1 MSVAK
6 GRKLPGAAFAE
17 KLASAALPGL
27 REIGQHAAVFLF
39 GLLYARG
46 IVFSR
51 CAPFGT
57 AAVAACPYRYLPAAV
72 LGALAGTL
80 LPGQVQ
86 SPVRYLAAILA
97 AAAIRW
103 TVNDL
108 ARLRTHPVFA
118 PLTALLP
125 LTATGMAMAFLDGS
139 PVSTIAVYLAESVL
153 GAGAAYF
160 AAQAEGSVRRAV
172 SGKSLS
178 GQEAAGLTLAGG
190 LLLLPLAGLTFGGV
204 SVGRILA
211 CLLILFASRCA
222 GAAGG
227 AVAGIAAGVLFSLST
242 AGLTYLSGAYA
253 LGGLMAGLFSP
264 IGRLASA
271 AVFTLSAGVAS
282 LQVGN
287 QNALLVSLLESAAA
301 GAVYLALPAKL
312 GGTLAG
318 LFLRREDLT
327 KSDALRRSVIM
338 KLDYA
343 AKALGGVS
351 ESVEEVSRKLSFTCA
366 PDINGVYKRVEREV
380 CAGCGLQM
388 YCWGQHYGDTMDALN
403 SLTAP
408 LRRDGRIVRQDLP
421 EHFASQCGRAGEV
434 VSCVNRNY
442 SEFTVREAA
451 ERRLGQIRSLVAG
464 QFGTVSRMLEDMAGE
479 LELYERFDFA
489 AARRVTESLRS
500 LGLLPL
506 DVSCR
511 VDRFGRMTVEAEAAR
526 GEKSRLSRGEL
537 VREVSRACGKPFE
550 LPCVSTAQGK
560 CRIQM
565 TEKPVYRV
573 VTGFSQHVCGNGT
586 LCGDGFEYFADG
598 FGRQTAVLSDGMGS
612 GGRAAV
618 DGAMASGILSRL
630 LQAGIGPEAAL
641 QIVNSA
647 LIAKSGDESLATL
660 DVVLVDRF
668 SGAANFYKAG
678 AAVSV
683 VRKKGRASLV
693 DAPSLPVGIL
703 NEASFARR
711 DDVLGDG
718 DIVVLMSDGA
728 VAAGED
734 WVLRAVEDFSGTLPQ
749 ELAETLVTGAI
760 SRRSDGHDD
769 DVTVMVLQLK
779 APERPLDCDLPQ
791 DFDSSPDECA

>member
-6 GRKLPGAAFAE
+6 GRKLPGAAAFAE
-17 KLASAALPGL
+17 KMAGLALPGL
-27 REIGQHAAVFLF
+27 RELAQHAAVFLF

-57 AAVAACPYRYLPAAV
+57 AAVAACPYRFLPAMV
-72 LGALAGTL
+72 LGALVGTL
-80 LPGQVQ
+80 LPGQAQ

-108 ARLRTHPVFA
+108 AKLRSHPAFA
-118 PLTALLP
+118 PLAALLP
-125 LTATGMAMAFLDGS
+125 LVSTGLAMAFVDGS

-160 AAQAEGSVRRAV
+160 AAQAEGSVRRAAT
-172 SGKSLS
+172 GKSLT
-178 GQEAAGLTLAGG
+178 GQEAAGLTLVGG
-190 LLLLPLAGLTFGGV
+190 LLLLPLAGLTIGGV

-211 CLLILFASRCA
+211 CLLILLAARCA

-227 AVAGIAAGVLFSLST
+227 AVAGITAGVLFSLST
-242 AGLTYLSGAYA
+242 TGLTYLSGAYA

-264 IGRLASA
+264 LGRAVSAIVFMAS
-271 AVFTLSAGVAS
+271 SGVAS

-287 QNALLVSLLESAAA
+287 QTAVLTGLLESAAA
-301 GAVYLALPAKL
+301 GAVYLILPAKL
-312 GGTLAG
+312 GGTIAG
-318 LFLRREDLT
+318 LFLRREDMT
-327 KSDALRRSVIM
+327 KSDALRRTVIM

-351 ESVEEVSRKLSFTCA
+351 ESVEEVSRKLAFTCA
-366 PDINGVYKRVEREV
+366 PDINGVYKRLEREV
-380 CAGCGLQM
+380 CAGCSLQM
-388 YCWGQHYGDTMDALN
+388 YCWGQHYGRTIDALQT
-403 SLTAP
+403 LTP
-408 LRRDGRIVRQDLP
+408 VLRRDGHAVRQDLP
-421 EHFASQCGRAGEV
+421 DHFSSHCARVGELILA
-434 VSCVNRNY
+434 VNRNY

-451 ERRLGQIRSLVAG
+451 EQRLAQIRSLVAG

-489 AARRVTESLRS
+489 AARRVTESLRAM
-500 LGLLPL
+500 GLLPL

-526 GEKSRLSRGEL
+526 GEKSRLSRSEIC
-537 VREVSRACGKPFE
+537 REVSRACGKPFE

-565 TEKPVYRV
+565 SEKPVYRV
-573 VTGFSQHVCGNGT
+573 AAGFSQHICGNGT
-586 LCGDGFEYFADG
+586 LCGDSYEYFSDG
-598 FGRQTAVLSDGMGS
+598 FGRQAAVLSDGMGS

-660 DVVLVDRF
+660 DVVLLDRF

-683 VRKKGRASLV
+683 VRHKGRASLV

-703 NEASFARR
+703 NETSFARR

-718 DIVVLMSDGA
+718 DLIVLMSDGA
-728 VAAGED
+728 VAAGDD
-734 WVLRAVEDFSGTLPQ
+734 WILKAVEEYGGGLPQ
-749 ELAETLVTGAI
+749 ELAEELVSGAI
-760 SRRSDGHDD
+760 ARRSDGHDD
-769 DVTVMVLQLK
+769 DVTVLVLQLK
-779 APERPLDCDLPQ
+779 APERPLDC
-791 DFDSSPDECA
+791 ECA